1 MVTCHVAVTAQDSPH
16 GPSWGSTTDYLSPA
30 LRRASAFDIALVP
43 GCSRYFRKM
52 YVENA
57 VFVTPSS
64 QQAESEGVVRNSS

>member
-1 MVTCHVAVTAQDSPH
+1 MVTCHVAVTALDSR
-16 GPSWGSTTDYLSPA
+16 GPSCGSTTECISA
-30 LRRASAFDIALVP
+30 TLRRAAAFDIALVP